1 LSPLYKGLNDKAI
14 AKDLEL
20 AEGHAAE
27 LAGLKGKLAGSMP
40 KALELLI
47 KISEISAGVCAYLT
61 FLSSCDVENQDIK
74 KAASAAQERLA
85 KLEAGLAFF
94 DIEVGG
100 MSDEEYRRVIEP
112 LTPPDLLRPYEDLTP
127 TRDCKTSLRMRKIGR
142 GCRGSHGAI
151 VREAP
156 SAAKAFL
163 DNIRKRAKYMLTE
176 KEEGLLALLSPFGG
190 AEWDD
195 TMDELESRTK
205 FTLAG
210 KRKTLEE
217 ILTTMNSSKDAKER
231 FAAMKELNS
240 TLASSGYAWLRTRA
254 LNLVAGKKSLLDA
267 KRGFKGPM
275 QSQNLSNNLDDATV
289 EALHDAVRKFAVPQI
304 RRYYRNLAKLLG
316 KKKLL
321 WSDRNAP
328 LPFSSDKKIG
338 YGEALSL
345 VLSSYRAFSPE
356 IADILEEVAR
366 EGRIDAPNFKGKT
379 SGAYNYT
386 IVAKGGRTLSYVLL
400 NYLGR
405 ERDVMTLAHEL
416 GHAAHGMLAGRAQ
429 GALMHSAPTAY
440 AETASIFGEM
450 LAFEKLLA
458 GARPGKERLAL
469 LMGKC
474 NDWINSVGRQ
484 ICFSEFEQELHL
496 RRREGKLSEADL
508 NEIWVRK
515 SKEFYGDIFDYK
527 HMESLWSYVG
537 HFMRPFYV
545 YSYAFGELFTQ
556 SLYAKRDMPEF
567 EKLYIGM
574 LASGGTR
581 DAAALMAPFGLNPKD
596 ADFWKKGIECSIA
609 RWLDEIERLI

>member
-1 LSPLYKGLNDKAI
+1 MKVKKSAKDARWDLSPLYKGLDDRAI
-14 AKDLEL
+14 ATDLAL
-20 AEGHAAE
+20 AEGYAAE
-27 LAGLKGKLAGSMP
+27 LIGLKGKLASNMP
-40 KALELLI
+40 KALELLT
-47 KISEISAGVCAYLT
+47 KISEISAGIEAYLT
-61 FLSSCDVENQDIK
+61 LLSSCDVENQDIK
-74 KAASAAQERLA
+74 KAVSAAQERLA
-85 KLEAGLAFF
+85 KLDAGLAFF
-94 DIEVGG
+94 DIEVGA
-100 MSDEEYRRVIEP
+100 MSEGEY
-112 LTPPDLLRPYEDLTP
+112 
-127 TRDCKTSLRMRKIGR
+127 GR
-142 GCRGSHGAI
+142 AVGS
-151 VREAP
+151 EAN
-156 SAAKAFL
+156 SSAKAFL
-163 DNIRKRAKYMLTE
+163 GNIRKQAKYMLTE
-176 KEEGLLALLSPFGG
+176 KEEGLLVLLSPFGG

-195 TMDELESRTK
+195 AMDELESRTK

-217 ILTTMNSSKDAKER
+217 ILTAMNSSKDAKER

-240 TLASSGYAWLRTRA
+240 ALASSGYAWLRTRA
-254 LNLVAGKKSLLDA
+254 LNLVAGKKALLDA
-267 KRGFKGPM
+267 KRGFTEPM
-275 QSQNLSNNLDDATV
+275 QSRNLSNNLDGAV
-289 EALHDAVRKFAVPQI
+289 VAALHDAVRRFAVPQI

-328 LPFSSDKKIG
+328 LPFSSDKKMG

-345 VLSSYRAFSPE
+345 VLSSYRAFSSE

-405 ERDVMTLAHEL
+405 ERDAMTLAHEL

-450 LAFEKLLA
+450 LTFEKLLA
-458 GARPGKERLAL
+458 GARSSKERLAL

-496 RRREGKLSEADL
+496 RRRAGKLSEADL

-515 SKEFYGDIFDYK
+515 SKEFYGDIFDYRD
-527 HMESLWSYVG
+527 MESLWSYVG

-567 EKLYIGM
+567 ERLYIDM
-574 LASGGTR
+574 LASGGTK

-596 ADFWKKGIECSIA
+596 ADFWKKGIEGSIA
-609 RWLDEIERLI
+609 RWLEEIEELAPAASRRARQHIPCTCERIR